1 MCGRM
6 NVIDSPEIQYLLK
19 VLGVELHPFHS
30 KADIAP
36 GSVIQIIHER
46 DRNRLVSD
54 AIWWLFL
61 DPTTLKPNYKYS
73 SFNSRSDKLNSRNA
87 IAYKPYRESR
97 CIIPVS
103 AFVEGLG
110 VKKTYH
116 KISIEGSAIAFG
128 GIYKEFINDDTGE
141 SVYSASIITLP
152 PPLPEWQDIHPKSMP
167 LILPFE
173 NKDIIDKWLDSDFT
187 DVVQFT
193 DLLEPK
199 IQGIQHLCKIAKA
212 NKWDEE
218 IEAPFVIKAIAQPY

>member
-6 NVIDSPEIQYLLK
+6 NVTDSLEVQRLMK
-19 VLGVELHPFHS
+19 VLGVERHPIYS
-30 KADIAP
+30 KPDIAP

-46 DRNRLVSD
+46 NGNRLVSD

-61 DPTTLKPNYKYS
+61 NPATLKPNYKYS
-73 SFNSRSDKLNSRNA
+73 SFNSRSDKLNSKSA
-87 IAYKPYRESR
+87 VAYKPYRESR

-110 VKKTYH
+110 DKKTYH

-128 GIYKEFINDDTGE
+128 GLYKEYINGDTGE
-141 SVYSASIITLP
+141 SVYSASVITLP

-167 LILPFE
+167 LILPFA
-173 NKDIIDKWLDSDFT
+173 NKEIIDKWLDPNFI
-187 DVVQFT
+187 DVDQFT

-199 IQGIQHLCKIAKA
+199 IQGTQRITKIAKA
-212 NKWDEE
+212 SKWNDE
-218 IEAPFVIKAIAQPY
+218 IEAPFVIRAIAQS